1 MQSGTYAIYLRKSR
15 EDIES
20 EKYGEG
26 ETLARHEKILTTLAE
41 KRNLHISKIYREV
54 VSGET
59 ISERKE
65 MQKLLKDVENEKWT
79 GILVVEVERLARGD
93 TADQGRVSKAFKYSH
108 TKIITPVKTYDPDN
122 EFDEEYFEFG
132 LFMSRREYKTI
143 NRRLQRGREIS
154 VSEGKFV
161 GNIAPFGYDRV
172 KLKDS
177 KGYTLSINRDEAP
190 IIKEIF
196 RLYTFENNTINSVTK
211 KLNDMNLKPRISD
224 EWTISSVKDILSNPT
239 YIGKIVWNRRKQKK
253 KTKNGHIIISRPRN
267 QEYLIYDGLHE
278 PIIDNKTWNLVQEK
292 RKQNT
297 PKVKHNNVIQNPL
310 VGLVFCEKCGK
321 PMQRRPYTKADKP
334 ATLMCSNSKCDNI
347 SSKLYIVENK
357 IIDALKIWLENH
369 KVDYD
374 IKNNSNSDNN
384 KLIEKS
390 IAATK
395 KELEKEN
402 TKLNKIYDFLENG
415 IYSKEEFIERSKAI
429 KDNIQNLESKIK
441 EYNSLL
447 QKNDEIQT
455 QKETIIPKLEN
466 IIDLYDKLE
475 TAEDKN
481 ILLKSIFEKVSYLKT
496 EKAIKKIQIKLI
508 LNYIYILKYLESNI
522 CFLLKGVNS
531 PFSRKQSY
539 PIYIRLCES
548 LIWRYI

>member
-1 MQSGTYAIYLRKSR
+1 MQDGTYAIYLRKSR

-41 KRNLHISKIYREV
+41 KRNLYIGKIYREV

-143 NRRLQRGREIS
+143 NRRLQRGREMS

-177 KGYTLSINRDEAP
+177 KGYTLSINQYEAP
-190 IIKEIF
+190 IVKEIF
-196 RLYTFENNTINSVTK
+196 SLYTFENNTIGSVVK
-211 KLNDMNLKPRISD
+211 QLNNMNLKPRISD

-253 KTKNGHIIISRPRN
+253 KTKNGHLIISRPRN
-267 QEYLIYDGLHE
+267 QDYLLYDGLHE
-278 PIIDNKTWNLVQEK
+278 PIIDNKTWESVQEK

-297 PKVKHNNVIQNPL
+297 PKVKHSNIIQNPL

-321 PMQRRPYTKADKP
+321 PMQRRPYTKAGKP
-334 ATLMCSNSKCDNI
+334 ATLICSNSKCDNV

-357 IIDALKIWLENH
+357 IIEALKIWLENY
-369 KVDYD
+369 KVDYEVN
-374 IKNNSNSDNN
+374 NNSNANN
-384 KLIEKS
+384 DIIEKA
-390 IAATK
+390 IASTK

-402 TKLNKIYDFLENG
+402 AKLDKIYDFLENG
-415 IYSKEEFIERSKAI
+415 IYSKDEFINRSKSI
-429 KDNIQNLESKIK
+429 KDNIQNLESKLN

-447 QKNDEIQT
+447 QKNIEMQNEKDT
-455 QKETIIPKLEN
+455 AIPKLEN
-466 IIDLYDKLE
+466 VIDLYDKLE

-481 ILLKSIFEKVSYLKT
+481 ILLKSIIAKVTYLKT
-496 EKAIKKIQIKLI
+496 EKAIQKDSDPTNFELHIYPKIPKTKI
-508 LNYIYILKYLESNI
+508 LL
-522 CFLLKGVNS
+522 
-531 PFSRKQSY
+531 
-539 PIYIRLCES
+539 
-548 LIWRYI
+548 

>member
-1 MQSGTYAIYLRKSR
+1 MQDGTYAIYLRKSR

-26 ETLARHEKILTTLAE
+26 ETLARHEKILTNLAE
-41 KRNLHISKIYREV
+41 KRNLTIGKIYREV

-79 GILVVEVERLARGD
+79 GVLVVEVERLARGD
-93 TADQGRVSKAFKYSH
+93 TSDQGRVSKAFKYSH

-172 KLKDS
+172 KLKDT
-177 KGYTLSINRDEAP
+177 KGYTLFINQDETP
-190 IIKEIF
+190 IVKEIF
-196 RLYTFENNTINSVTK
+196 RLYTFESNTINSVVK
-211 KLNDMNLKPRISD
+211 QLNDMNLKPRISN

-253 KTKNGHIIISRPRN
+253 KTKNGHLIISRPRN
-267 QEYLIYDGLHE
+267 QEYSIYDGLHK
-278 PIIDNKTWNLVQEK
+278 PIIDVKTWELVQEK

-297 PKVKHNNVIQNPL
+297 PKVKNNNIIQNPL
-310 VGLVFCEKCGK
+310 VGLIFCKKCGK

-334 ATLMCSNSKCDNI
+334 ATLICSNPKCDNV

-357 IIDALKIWLENH
+357 IIEALKIWLENY
-369 KVDYD
+369 KIDYEVRD
-374 IKNNSNSDNN
+374 NSNADNS

-390 IAATK
+390 IIAVK

-402 TKLNKIYDFLENG
+402 TKLEKIYDFLENG
-415 IYSKEEFIERSKAI
+415 IYNKDEFINRSKTV
-429 KDNIQNLESKIK
+429 KENIESLENKLK
-441 EYNSLL
+441 EYTELL
-447 QKNDEIQT
+447 NKNNEMQNE
-455 QKETIIPKLEN
+455 KEMMIPKLEN
-466 IIDLYDKLE
+466 VIDLYDKLE

-481 ILLKSIFEKVSYLKT
+481 ILLKSIIAKVTYLKT
-496 EKAIKKIQIKLI
+496 EKAIKKDSDPTNFELH
-508 LNYIYILKYLESNI
+508 IYPKIPK
-522 CFLLKGVNS
+522 FK
-531 PFSRKQSY
+531 
-539 PIYIRLCES
+539 
-548 LIWRYI
+548 

>member
-1 MQSGTYAIYLRKSR
+1 MQDGTFAIYLRKSR

-26 ETLARHEKILTTLAE
+26 ETLARHEKILTTLAK
-41 KRNLHISKIYREV
+41 KRDLHISKIYREV

-79 GILVVEVERLARGD
+79 GVLVVEVERLARGD

-143 NRRLQRGREIS
+143 NRRLQRGREVS

-177 KGYTLSINRDEAP
+177 KGYTLSINQDEAP
-190 IIKEIF
+190 IVKEIF
-196 RLYTFENNTINSVTK
+196 RLYTFDNQTINSVAK
-211 KLNDMNLKPRISD
+211 QLNHMNLKPRISD
-224 EWTISSVKDILSNPT
+224 KWTISSIKDILSNPT
-239 YIGKIVWNRRKQKK
+239 YIGKIIWNRRKQKK

-267 QEYLIYDGLHE
+267 QKYLIYDGLHE
-278 PIIDNKTWNLVQEK
+278 PIIDNKTWELVQEK

-297 PKVKHNNVIQNPL
+297 SKVKHSNIIQNPL

-334 ATLMCSNSKCDNI
+334 ATLICSNSKCDNI

-357 IIDALKIWLENH
+357 IIEALKIWYENY
-369 KVDYD
+369 KVNYE
-374 IKNNSNSDNN
+374 IKDNSSTDNN
-384 KLIEKS
+384 KIIEQS
-390 IAATK
+390 ILATK

-402 TKLNKIYDFLENG
+402 AKLNKIYEFLENG
-415 IYSKEEFIERSKAI
+415 IYNKDEFINRSKTI
-429 KDNIQNLESKIK
+429 KENIESLENKLK
-441 EYNSLL
+441 EYNELL
-447 QKNDEIQT
+447 NKNTEIRNE
-455 QKETIIPKLEN
+455 KETMITKLEN
-466 IIDLYDKLE
+466 VIDLYDKLE

-481 ILLKSIFEKVSYLKT
+481 ILLKSIIAKVTYLKT
-496 EKAIKKIQIKLI
+496 YKAIKKKSDPTNFELHIYPKIIKI
-508 LNYIYILKYLESNI
+508 
-522 CFLLKGVNS
+522 
-531 PFSRKQSY
+531 
-539 PIYIRLCES
+539 
-548 LIWRYI
+548 

>member
-1 MQSGTYAIYLRKSR
+1 VQDSTFAIYLRKSR

-41 KRNLHISKIYREV
+41 KRNLTIGKIYREV

-65 MQKLLKDVENEKWT
+65 MQKLLKDVENEKWN
-79 GILVVEVERLARGD
+79 GVLVVEVERLARGD

-172 KLKDS
+172 KLEDS
-177 KGYTLSINRDEAP
+177 KGYTLSINQNEAP
-190 IIKEIF
+190 IVKEIF
-196 RLYTFENNTINSVTK
+196 RLYTFESNTIGSVVK
-211 KLNDMNLKPRISD
+211 QLNNMNLKPRNTN

-253 KTKNGHIIISRPRN
+253 KTKNGHLIISRPRN
-267 QEYLIYDGLHE
+267 QDYLIYNGLHE
-278 PIIDNKTWNLVQEK
+278 PIIDNKTWELVQEK

-297 PKVKHNNVIQNPL
+297 PKVKHNTVIQNPL

-334 ATLMCSNSKCDNI
+334 ATLICSNSKCNNV
-347 SSKLYIVENK
+347 SSKLYIVEEK
-357 IIDALKIWLENH
+357 IIEALKIWLKNY
-369 KVDYD
+369 KVDYEVKD
-374 IKNNSNSDNN
+374 NSNFKGNQLL
-384 KLIEKS
+384 KRS
-390 IAATK
+390 ITSTK
-395 KELEKEN
+395 KELGREN
-402 TKLNKIYDFLENG
+402 AKLDKIYNFLEDG
-415 IYSKEEFIERSKAI
+415 IYSKDEFINRSKTI
-429 KDNIQNLESKIK
+429 KDNIESLENKLQ

-447 QKNDEIQT
+447 HKNTEIQN
-455 QKETIIPKLEN
+455 QKENIMPKLKN
-466 IIDLYDKLE
+466 VIDLYDKLE
-475 TAEDKN
+475 TAEAKN
-481 ILLKSIFEKVSYLKT
+481 ILLRSIIAKVTYLKT
-496 EKAIKKIQIKLI
+496 EKAIKKDSDPTNFELH
-508 LNYIYILKYLESNI
+508 IYPKIPRI
-522 CFLLKGVNS
+522 
-531 PFSRKQSY
+531 
-539 PIYIRLCES
+539 
-548 LIWRYI
+548 

>member
-1 MQSGTYAIYLRKSR
+1 MQDGLYAIYLRKSR

-26 ETLARHEKILTTLAE
+26 ETLARHEKILTTLAQ

-79 GILVVEVERLARGD
+79 GVLVVEVERLARGD

-177 KGYTLSINRDEAP
+177 KGYTLTINQNEAP
-190 IIKEIF
+190 IVKEIF
-196 RLYTFENNTINSVTK
+196 RLYAFESNTINSLVK
-211 KLNDMNLKPRISD
+211 QLNDMNLKPRISN

-267 QEYLIYDGLHE
+267 QDYLIYDGLHE
-278 PIIDNKTWNLVQEK
+278 PIIDNKTWEIVQEK

-297 PKVKHNNVIQNPL
+297 PKVKHNNIIQNPF

-321 PMQRRPYTKADKP
+321 PMQRRPYTKDDKP
-334 ATLMCSNSKCDNI
+334 ATLICSNPKCDNI

-357 IIDALKIWLENH
+357 IIEALRIWLENY
-369 KVDYD
+369 KVNYEMQD
-374 IKNNSNSDNN
+374 NSDTENN

-390 IAATK
+390 IAITK

-402 TKLNKIYDFLENG
+402 AKLNKIYDFLENG
-415 IYSKEEFIERSKAI
+415 IYSEDEFLNRSASI
-429 KDNIQNLESKIK
+429 KNNIQSLESKLE
-441 EYNSLL
+441 EYSELL
-447 QKNDEIQT
+447 NKNNEIQNA
-455 QKETIIPKLEN
+455 KETIIPTLEN

-475 TAEDKN
+475 TAKDKN
-481 ILLKSIFEKVSYLKT
+481 ILLKSIIAKVTYLKID
-496 EKAIKKIQIKLI
+496 KAIKKDSDPSNFELH
-508 LNYIYILKYLESNI
+508 IYPKIPKY
-522 CFLLKGVNS
+522 
-531 PFSRKQSY
+531 
-539 PIYIRLCES
+539 
-548 LIWRYI
+548 

>member
-1 MQSGTYAIYLRKSR
+1 MQNGTYAIYLRKSR

-41 KRNLHISKIYREV
+41 KKKLNIGKIYREV

-65 MQKLLKDVENEKWT
+65 MQRLLKDVENEKWT
-79 GILVVEVERLARGD
+79 GVLVVEVERLARGD

-161 GNIAPFGYDRV
+161 GNTPPFGYDRV

-177 KGYTLSINRDEAP
+177 KGYALSINQSEAP
-190 IIKEIF
+190 IVKEIF
-196 RLYTFENNTINSVTK
+196 RLYAFESNTIASVVK
-211 KLNDMNLKPRISD
+211 QLNGMNLKPRISN

-267 QEYLIYDGLHE
+267 QDYLIYDGLHE
-278 PIIDNKTWNLVQEK
+278 PIIDTKTWELVQEK
-292 RKQNT
+292 RKQNA
-297 PKVKHNNVIQNPL
+297 PKVKHSHQVQNPL
-310 VGLVFCEKCGK
+310 VGLIFCEKCGK

-334 ATLMCSNSKCDNI
+334 ATLICSNSKCDNV

-357 IIDALKIWLENH
+357 IIESLKIWLKNY
-369 KVDYD
+369 KVNYEVKD
-374 IKNNSNSDNN
+374 NSNNENN

-390 IAATK
+390 IASTK

-402 TKLNKIYDFLENG
+402 TKLDKIYDFLENG
-415 IYSKEEFIERSKAI
+415 IYSKDEFINRSKSI
-429 KDNIQNLESKIK
+429 KENIENLENKLKEYTGLLNKNNEIQN
-441 EYNSLL
+441 
-447 QKNDEIQT
+447 

-466 IIDLYDKLE
+466 VIDLYDKLE
-475 TAEDKN
+475 TAKDKN
-481 ILLKSIFEKVSYLKT
+481 ILLKSIIAKVTYLKA
-496 EKAIKKIQIKLI
+496 EKSIKKDSNPTNFELH
-508 LNYIYILKYLESNI
+508 IYPKIPKI
-522 CFLLKGVNS
+522 
-531 PFSRKQSY
+531 
-539 PIYIRLCES
+539 
-548 LIWRYI
+548 

>member
-1 MQSGTYAIYLRKSR
+1 MQDGTYAIYLRKSR

-26 ETLARHEKILTTLAE
+26 ETLARHEKILTTLAST
-41 KRNLHISKIYREV
+41 RNLTIGKIYKEV

-79 GILVVEVERLARGD
+79 GVLVVEVERLARGD

-154 VSEGKFV
+154 VSEGKFI

-177 KGYTLSINRDEAP
+177 KGYTLSINQNEAP
-190 IIKEIF
+190 IVKEIF
-196 RLYTFENNTINSVTK
+196 RLYTFESNTINSVVK
-211 KLNDMNLKPRISD
+211 QLNNMNLKPRISD

-278 PIIDNKTWNLVQEK
+278 PIIDTKTWNLVQEK

-297 PKVKHNNVIQNPL
+297 PKVKHNNIVQNPL

-321 PMQRRPYTKADKP
+321 PMQRRPYTKTNKP
-334 ATLMCSNSKCDNI
+334 ATLMCSNSKCDNV

-357 IIDALKIWLENH
+357 IIESLKIWLENY
-369 KVDYD
+369 KINYN
-374 IKNNSNSDNN
+374 IKNNSNTDNN
-384 KLIEKS
+384 NIIEKS
-390 IAATK
+390 ILATK

-402 TKLNKIYDFLENG
+402 SKLNKIYDFLESG
-415 IYSKEEFIERSKAI
+415 IYNKDEFINRSKSI
-429 KDNIQNLESKIK
+429 KENIENLENKLK
-441 EYNSLL
+441 EYIELL
-447 QKNDEIQT
+447 NKNTKMQN
-455 QKETIIPKLEN
+455 QKETIIPKLKN
-466 IIDLYDKLE
+466 VIDLYDKLK

-481 ILLKSIFEKVSYLKT
+481 ILLRSILAKVTYLKT
-496 EKAIKKIQIKLI
+496 EKAIKKDSDPTAFELH
-508 LNYIYILKYLESNI
+508 IYPKIPKI
-522 CFLLKGVNS
+522 
-531 PFSRKQSY
+531 
-539 PIYIRLCES
+539 
-548 LIWRYI
+548 

>member
-1 MQSGTYAIYLRKSR
+1 MQNDGTYAIYLRKSR
-15 EDIES
+15 EDIEA

-65 MQKLLKDVENEKWT
+65 MQKLLQDVENEKWT
-79 GILVVEVERLARGD
+79 GVLVVEVERLARGD

-154 VSEGKFV
+154 VQEGKFV

-172 KLKDS
+172 KLKNA
-177 KGYTLSINRDEAP
+177 KGYTLSINPNEAP
-190 IIKEIF
+190 IVKEIF
-196 RLYTFENNTINSVTK
+196 RLYTFENNTINSVVK
-211 KLNDMNLKPRISD
+211 QLNNMNLKPRVSD
-224 EWTISSVKDILSNPT
+224 EWSISSVKDILSNPT
-239 YIGKIVWNRRKQKK
+239 YIGKLTWNRRKQKK

-267 QEYLIYDGLHE
+267 QDYLIYDGLHE
-278 PIIDNKTWNLVQEK
+278 PIIDNKTWELVQEK

-297 PKVKHNNVIQNPL
+297 PKVKHSNVIQNPL
-310 VGLVFCEKCGK
+310 VGLVFCKKCGK
-321 PMQRRPYTKADKP
+321 PMQRRPYNKSGKP
-334 ATLMCSNSKCDNI
+334 ETLICSNSKCDNV

-357 IIDALKIWLENH
+357 IIEALKIWLKNY
-369 KVDYD
+369 KVDYKSKVNS
-374 IKNNSNSDNN
+374 ISNNNE
-384 KLIEKS
+384 LIEKS
-390 IAATK
+390 IDTIK

-402 TKLNKIYDFLENG
+402 TKLNKIFDFLEND
-415 IYSKEEFIERSKAI
+415 IYNKNEFINRSKAI
-429 KDNIQNLESKIK
+429 KDSIKTLQDKLK
-441 EYNSLL
+441 EYNKILKKT
-447 QKNDEIQT
+447 QIQNE
-455 QKETIIPKLEN
+455 KETIIPKIEN
-466 IIDLYDKLE
+466 VIDLYYKLE

-481 ILLKSIFEKVSYLKT
+481 ILLKSIIAKVTYLKT
-496 EKAIKKIQIKLI
+496 EKAIKKESDPTNFELH
-508 LNYIYILKYLESNI
+508 IYPKILKS
-522 CFLLKGVNS
+522 
-531 PFSRKQSY
+531 
-539 PIYIRLCES
+539 
-548 LIWRYI
+548 

>member
-1 MQSGTYAIYLRKSR
+1 MQNGTYAIYLRKSR

-26 ETLARHEKILTTLAE
+26 ETLARHEKILTTLAK

-65 MQKLLKDVENEKWT
+65 MQKLLKDVENEKWA
-79 GILVVEVERLARGD
+79 GVLVVEVERLARGD
-93 TADQGRVSKAFKYSH
+93 TADQAKVSQTFKYSH

-161 GNIAPFGYDRV
+161 GNTPPFGYDRV
-172 KLKDS
+172 KLKNS
-177 KGYTLSINRDEAP
+177 KGYTLSINQDEAT
-190 IIKEIF
+190 IVKEIF
-196 RLYTFENNTINSVTK
+196 RLYTFKNNTINSVVK
-211 KLNDMNLKPRISD
+211 QLNDMNLKPRISN

-253 KTKNGHIIISRPRN
+253 KTKNGHLIISRPRN
-267 QEYLIYDGLHE
+267 QDYLIYDGLHE
-278 PIIDNKTWNLVQEK
+278 PIINMKTWNLVQEI

-297 PKVKHNNVIQNPL
+297 PKVKHSTQIQNPL

-321 PMQRRPYTKADKP
+321 PMQRRPYTKSDKP
-334 ATLMCSNSKCDNI
+334 ATLICSNPKCDNV

-357 IIDALKIWLENH
+357 VIEALKIWLENY

-374 IKNNSNSDNN
+374 VKNISNTDNN
-384 KLIEKS
+384 KLIEMS
-390 IAATK
+390 IITTK
-395 KELEKEN
+395 KNLEKEN
-402 TKLNKIYDFLENG
+402 TKLDKIYDFLENG
-415 IYSKEEFIERSKAI
+415 IYDKDAFINRSKAI
-429 KDNIQNLESKIK
+429 KDNIQSLESKLE

-447 QKNDEIQT
+447 QKNAEIQT
-455 QKETIIPKLEN
+455 QKDTAIPKLEN
-466 IIDLYDKLE
+466 VIDLYDKLE
-475 TAEDKN
+475 NAEDKN
-481 ILLKSIFEKVSYLKT
+481 ILLKSIIAKITYLKT
-496 EKAIKKIQIKLI
+496 EKAIKKDAAPSNFEL
-508 LNYIYILKYLESNI
+508 YIYPKIPKI
-522 CFLLKGVNS
+522 
-531 PFSRKQSY
+531 
-539 PIYIRLCES
+539 
-548 LIWRYI
+548 

>member
-1 MQSGTYAIYLRKSR
+1 MQDGTYAIYLRKSR

-26 ETLARHEKILTTLAE
+26 ETLARHEKILTTLAST
-41 KRNLHISKIYREV
+41 RNLTIGKIYREV

-79 GILVVEVERLARGD
+79 GVLVVEVERLARGD

-161 GNIAPFGYDRV
+161 GNIAPFGYDRI

-177 KGYTLSINRDEAP
+177 KGYTLSINQNEAP
-190 IIKEIF
+190 IVKEIF
-196 RLYTFENNTINSVTK
+196 KLYSFESNTINSVARQ
-211 KLNDMNLKPRISD
+211 LNAMNLKPRISD

-253 KTKNGHIIISRPRN
+253 KTKNGHLIISRPRN
-267 QEYLIYDGLHE
+267 NEYLIYDGLHE
-278 PIIDNKTWNLVQEK
+278 PIIDIKTWEIVQNK

-297 PKVKHNNVIQNPL
+297 PKVKHSNIVQNPL

-321 PMQRRPYTKADKP
+321 PMQRRPYAKADKP
-334 ATLMCSNSKCDNI
+334 ATLICSNSKCDNV

-357 IIDALKIWLENH
+357 IIEALKIWLENY
-369 KVDYD
+369 KVNYD
-374 IKNNSNSDNN
+374 IKNNSNTDNN
-384 KLIEKS
+384 NLIEQAIS
-390 IAATK
+390 ATN

-402 TKLNKIYDFLENG
+402 TKLTKIYDFLENG
-415 IYSKEEFIERSKAI
+415 IYSKDEFISRSK
-429 KDNIQNLESKIK
+429 SIK
-441 EYNSLL
+441 ENIKRLEKKSKEYTELL
-447 QKNDEIQT
+447 SKNNETQQKKEIM
-455 QKETIIPKLEN
+455 IPKLEN
-466 IIDLYDKLE
+466 VIDLYYKLE
-475 TAEDKN
+475 CSEDKN
-481 ILLKSIFEKVSYLKT
+481 ILLKSILAKVTYLKT
-496 EKAIKKIQIKLI
+496 QKAIKKDSDPTNFELH
-508 LNYIYILKYLESNI
+508 IYPKIPKI
-522 CFLLKGVNS
+522 
-531 PFSRKQSY
+531 
-539 PIYIRLCES
+539 
-548 LIWRYI
+548 

>member
-1 MQSGTYAIYLRKSR
+1 VQVGTYAIYLRKSR

-26 ETLARHEKILTTLAE
+26 ETLARHEKLLTTLAE
-41 KRNLHISKIYREV
+41 KRNLPISKIYREV

-59 ISERKE
+59 IFEREE

-93 TADQGRVSKAFKYSH
+93 TADQGMVLKAFKYSH

-161 GNIAPFGYDRV
+161 GNIAPFGYDRI
-172 KLKDS
+172 KLKNA
-177 KGYTLSINRDEAP
+177 KGYSLCINQEEAL
-190 IIKEIF
+190 IVKEIF
-196 RLYTFENNTINSVTK
+196 RLYTFKHNTIGSIVK
-211 KLNDMNLKPRISD
+211 QLNDMNLKPRISS

-239 YIGKIVWNRRKQKK
+239 YIGKVVWNRRKQEK
-253 KTKNGHIIISRPRN
+253 KTKNGHLIIHRPRN
-267 QEYLIYDGLHE
+267 QDYLVFDGLHE
-278 PIIDNKTWNLVQEK
+278 PIIDNTTWEFVQEK

-297 PKVKHNNVIQNPL
+297 PKVKHSYQVQNPL
-310 VGLVFCEKCGK
+310 VGLVFCQKCGK
-321 PMQRRPYTKADKP
+321 PMQRRPYNKDNKP
-334 ATLMCSNSKCDNI
+334 ATLMCCNSKCDNV

-357 IIDALKIWLENH
+357 IIESLRIWLEH
-369 KVDYD
+369 YKVDYEGKED
-374 IKNNSNSDNN
+374 SIFENNRI
-384 KLIEKS
+384 IEKS
-390 IAATK
+390 IATTK

-415 IYSKEEFIERSKAI
+415 IYDKEEFINRSKSI
-429 KDNIQNLESKIK
+429 KITIQSLESKLK
-441 EYNSLL
+441 EYNELL
-447 QKNDEIQT
+447 LKDRDILNPKDSMT
-455 QKETIIPKLEN
+455 PKLESV
-466 IIDLYDKLE
+466 IDLYHHLK

-481 ILLKSIFEKVSYLKT
+481 ILLKSILFKVTYLKSQ
-496 EKAIKKIQIKLI
+496 KAIRKEDDPTNFELHIYPRIPKI
-508 LNYIYILKYLESNI
+508 
-522 CFLLKGVNS
+522 
-531 PFSRKQSY
+531 
-539 PIYIRLCES
+539 
-548 LIWRYI
+548 

>member
-1 MQSGTYAIYLRKSR
+1 MQNGTYAIYLRKSR

-41 KRNLHISKIYREV
+41 KKKLNIGKIYREV

-65 MQKLLKDVENEKWT
+65 MQRLLKDVENEKWT
-79 GILVVEVERLARGD
+79 GVLVVEVERLARGD

-161 GNIAPFGYDRV
+161 GNTPPFGYDRI
-172 KLKDS
+172 KLKNS
-177 KGYTLSINRDEAP
+177 KGYTLSINQDEAP
-190 IIKEIF
+190 IVKEIF
-196 RLYTFENNTINSVTK
+196 KLYTFESNTINSVVK
-211 KLNDMNLKPRISD
+211 QLNNMNLKPRIAN
-224 EWTISSVKDILSNPT
+224 EWTLSSVKDILSNPA

-278 PIIDNKTWNLVQEK
+278 PIIDNKTWELVQEK

-297 PKVKHNNVIQNPL
+297 PKVKHSHQIQNPL

-334 ATLMCSNSKCDNI
+334 AALICSNSKCDNV

-357 IIDALKIWLENH
+357 IIEALRIWLESY
-369 KVDYD
+369 KVDYEANNNLNANND
-374 IKNNSNSDNN
+374 I
-384 KLIEKS
+384 IEKT
-390 IAATK
+390 IASTR

-402 TKLNKIYDFLENG
+402 AKLDKIYDFLENG
-415 IYSKEEFIERSKAI
+415 IYNKDEFVNRSISI
-429 KDNIQNLESKIK
+429 KDNIENLESKLD

-447 QKNDEIQT
+447 QKNVEMQNEKDT
-455 QKETIIPKLEN
+455 AIPKLEN
-466 IIDLYDKLE
+466 VIELYDKLE

-481 ILLKSIFEKVSYLKT
+481 ILLKSIIAKVTYLKT
-496 EKAIKKIQIKLI
+496 EKAIKKD
-508 LNYIYILKYLESNI
+508 SNPTDFELHI
-522 CFLLKGVNS
+522 HPKIPKTN
-531 PFSRKQSY
+531 
-539 PIYIRLCES
+539 
-548 LIWRYI
+548 

>member
-1 MQSGTYAIYLRKSR
+1 MQNGIYAIYLRKSR

-26 ETLARHEKILTTLAE
+26 ETLARHERILTTLAE
-41 KRNLHISKIYREV
+41 KRNLTIGKVYREV

-79 GILVVEVERLARGD
+79 GVLVVEVERLARGD

-177 KGYTLSINRDEAP
+177 KGYTLSINADEAP
-190 IIKEIF
+190 VVKEIF
-196 RLYTFENNTINSVTK
+196 KLYTFKSNTINSIAK
-211 KLNDMNLKPRISD
+211 QLNEMNLKPRISN

-267 QEYLIYDGLHE
+267 SDYLIYDGLHE
-278 PIIDNKTWNLVQEK
+278 PIIDNKTWDLVQEK
-292 RKQNT
+292 RKQNI
-297 PKVKHNNVIQNPL
+297 PKVKHNNIVQNPL
-310 VGLVFCEKCGK
+310 VGLVFCAKCGK
-321 PMQRRPYTKADKP
+321 PMQRRPYTKVDKL
-334 ATLMCSNSKCDNI
+334 ATLMCCNSKCDNV

-357 IIDALKIWLENH
+357 IIESLKIWLENY
-369 KVDYD
+369 KLNYE
-374 IKNNSNSDNN
+374 IKDNSSIDNN
-384 KLIEKS
+384 KIIEQS
-390 IAATK
+390 ISAIK
-395 KELEKEN
+395 KKLEKEN
-402 TKLNKIYDFLENG
+402 AKLNKIYDFLENG
-415 IYSKEEFIERSKAI
+415 IYSKDEFTNRSNSIKENIES
-429 KDNIQNLESKIK
+429 LESKLR
-441 EYNSLL
+441 EYDSLL
-447 QKNDEIQT
+447 QRNDEIQT
-455 QKETIIPKLEN
+455 QKETMIPKLEN

-481 ILLKSIFEKVSYLKT
+481 ILLKSILEKVTYLKT
-496 EKAIKKIQIKLI
+496 EKAIKKDSDPTNFE
-508 LNYIYILKYLESNI
+508 LNIYPKISK
-522 CFLLKGVNS
+522 
-531 PFSRKQSY
+531 R
-539 PIYIRLCES
+539 
-548 LIWRYI
+548 